1 MTDDRWMMVLKVVVG
16 GLEWVGNKG
25 KGIREQYTRQIV
37 VTCN

>member
-25 KGIREQYTRQIV
+25 KGIREQYTR
-37 VTCN
+37 